1 MLVKQFKK
9 RRIGMSL
16 KNIRKNKVY
25 NTKRFMDKIIAAY
38 LIGILTI
45 GTVLP
50 TVHSDPARLY
60 NLGSQGQSSSAVNQ
74 PPVFGTPIP
83 TNGSAN
89 NPINLTWS
97 IPINDPESDQFTWTI
112 QCSNGQMNSGCG
124 QTNGT
129 KSLSLT
135 GLMFLT
141 TYKVWVNAT
150 DPTGS
155 GLYTRKWYTFTTKT
169 NLINTPPVFGTSS
182 PANGST
188 GNLLSLSWSIPISDA
203 EGNTF
208 TWTIQ
213 CNNGQTNTSTG
224 ATNGTKTL
232 VLSGLTFSTT
242 YKVWVNATDPTG
254 SGLYTRKW
262 YTFTTR
268 GNSPPVF
275 GTSSPANGS
284 TGNLLSLSWSIPI
297 SDAEGNTFSWTIQC
311 SNKQVNSGTAASNGT
326 KSLSLSGLTYSTTY
340 KIWVNATDPTGSGL
354 YTRKWYTFTTKSLP
368 PMKVII
374 TKPLEN
380 TLYIQNEERKSLPTN
395 TIIYGPITITANV
408 TSEISIGRVEFY
420 IDGKLKDT
428 VTTTPYTYLWKP
440 IIQFHGISLKHTI
453 KVIAYDTLG
462 NNASDQLN
470 VTKWRFHP
478 LPFITGVGL
487 ASTFFNF
494 KHTKVTGLFFNVQQS
509 TFTTSF
515 YALHIHYWTTGPF
528 RNFGGVINLKSCTG
542 GPIIGP
548 ILSVQTAPLHNLRYG
563 TFTFLGDIQYTSSGF
578 RQKIT
583 EQPST
588 TTLSDLFQNL
598 KPCN

>member
-1 MLVKQFKK
+1 
-9 RRIGMSL
+9 
-16 KNIRKNKVY
+16 
-25 NTKRFMDKIIAAY
+25 MDKMIVAY

-50 TVHSDPARLY
+50 TVHSDPADLY
-60 NLGSQGQSSSAVNQ
+60 NLDSQEQLLSSANQ
-74 PPVFGTPIP
+74 PPVFGISIP

-89 NPINLTWS
+89 NQLNLTWS
-97 IPINDPESDQFTWTI
+97 IPINDPEGNQLVWTI
-112 QCSNGQMNSGCG
+112 QCSNGQTTIGCG

-135 GLMFLT
+135 GLKFLT

-150 DPTGS
+150 DLNGS
-155 GLYTRKWYTFTTKT
+155 GIYTRKWYTFTTKT

-188 GNLLSLSWSIPISDA
+188 GNLLSLSWRIPINDP
-203 EGNTF
+203 EGNNF

-232 VLSGLTFSTT
+232 VLTGLTFLTT

-254 SGLYTRKW
+254 SGLYTRRW
-262 YTFTTR
+262 YTFVTR

-275 GTSSPANGS
+275 GVSSPANGS
-284 TGNLLSLSWSIPI
+284 TGNLLSLSWNIPI

-326 KSLSLSGLTYSTTY
+326 KSLSLSELTYSTTY
-340 KIWVNATDPTGSGL
+340 KIWVNATDPTGSNL
-354 YTRKWYTFTTKSLP
+354 YTRKWYTFTTKPLP

-380 TLYIQNEERKSLPTN
+380 TLYIQNKERRSLSTD
-395 TIIYGPITITANV
+395 TIIYGPITINASV
-408 TSEISIGRVEFY
+408 TSELNITKVEFY
-420 IDGKLKDT
+420 IDGKLKHTDNSA
-428 VTTTPYTYLWKP
+428 PYTYLWRP
-440 IIQFHGISLKHTI
+440 IIQFHGLSLKHNI
-453 KVIAYDTLG
+453 KVIAYDALRNT
-462 NNASDQLN
+462 SDQLN

-478 LPFITGVGL
+478 LPFIAGVGL

-509 TFTTSF
+509 KFTTSF

-528 RNFGGVINLKSCTG
+528 RNYGGVINLKSCTG
-542 GPIIGP
+542 GLIIGP
-548 ILSVQTAPLHNLRYG
+548 ILSVRTAPLHNLMYG
-563 TFTFLGDIQYTSSGF
+563 TFTFLGDIQYASIGLK
-578 RQKIT
+578 QKIT
-583 EQPST
+583 EKPST

-598 KPCN
+598 KSCN